1 MELDVMRE
9 TTNLAP
15 LDAHDL
21 PATVTAALVVVALL
35 VAAVVAAGA
44 PSTALTVAGTVVA
57 VDGAQRL
64 TTTYRTRMPERTL
77 RHAHPAN

>member
-1 MELDVMRE
+1 MRE

-21 PATVTAALVVVALL
+21 PATVTAALLVVALL
-35 VAAVVAAGA
+35 VAAVAAASA
-44 PSTALTVAGTVVA
+44 PSTAFTVAGTVVA
-57 VDGAQRL
+57 VTGAQRL
-64 TTTYRTRMPERTL
+64 TTTYRTRVRERTL